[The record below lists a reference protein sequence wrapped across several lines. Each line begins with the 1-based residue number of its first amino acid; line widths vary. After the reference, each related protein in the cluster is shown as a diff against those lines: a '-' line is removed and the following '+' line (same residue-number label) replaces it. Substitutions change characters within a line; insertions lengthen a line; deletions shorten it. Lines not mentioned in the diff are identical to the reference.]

1 MQTRNKFL
9 FLFVFCLM
17 KWINNSTFLLR
28 KYGSLKNVFYLKYL
42 KSIGKSLRV
51 FLVVKQLLHGVWMTD
66 KRMYTRGNT
75 HVPYHPSHWYIEY
88 LTVSKHARLR
98 RDTFVSLAKT
108 SQFCYGEEN
117 EKRIEVRYT
126 EIHILQQIF

>member
-1 MQTRNKFL
+1 MDNAT
-9 FLFVFCLM
+9 FV
-17 KWINNSTFLLR
+17 LR
-28 KYGSLKNVFYLKYL
+28 KYGYLRNESHSKYS
-42 KSIGKSLRV
+42 KSIEKSSRV

-98 RDTFVSLAKT
+98 KGTFVSLQRRLNSATAKKN
-108 SQFCYGEEN
+108 G
-117 EKRIEVRYT
+117 KRIEVRST

>member
-1 MQTRNKFL
+1 LPLLDEMDNAI
-9 FLFVFCLM
+9 FVQ
-17 KWINNSTFLLR
+17 R
-28 KYGSLKNVFYLKYL
+28 KYSSLGSVSHLKYS
-42 KSIGKSLRV
+42 KSIEKSSRV
-51 FLVVKQLLHGVWMTD
+51 FLVVKQLLHRVWMMD

-108 SQFCYGEEN
+108 SQFCYSGEN
-117 EKRIEVRYT
+117 EKRI
-126 EIHILQQIF
+126 